1 MKEDIKVKD
10 LSWEFLTRK
19 VELPPYEEWEQLPIP
34 KTKLYDL
41 IYDRLANN
49 TDAEMFEPEMATEMA
64 MVYNADTHEG
74 SYISITIGDKQY
86 QLTLREV
93 KDDLYVIND

>member
-1 MKEDIKVKD
+1 ME
-10 LSWEFLTRK
+10 
-19 VELPPYEEWEQLPIP
+19 

-49 TDAEMFEPEMATEMA
+49 TDAQMFEPEMATDME

-74 SYISITIGDKQY
+74 AYIGITIGDKQY
-86 QLTLREV
+86 QLTLTEVGEV
-93 KDDLYVIND
+93 K

>member
-1 MKEDIKVKD
+1 MK
-10 LSWEFLTRK
+10 
-19 VELPPYEEWEQLPIP
+19 

-74 SYISITIGDKQY
+74 SYISITICDKQY